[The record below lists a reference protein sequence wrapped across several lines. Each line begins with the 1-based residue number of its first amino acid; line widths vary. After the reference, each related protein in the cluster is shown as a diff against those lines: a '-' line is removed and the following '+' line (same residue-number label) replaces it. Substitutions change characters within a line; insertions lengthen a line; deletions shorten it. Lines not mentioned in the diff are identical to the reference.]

1 MEHVLEQTNS
11 ETITTTSNV
20 TWSAFHVEN
29 SVEVTQANRRQAT
42 CSLLPLF
49 YEVAHSEAMILH
61 SMNVIQQALHH
72 INPLQ
77 PPVIAMDQPLYALA
91 KKIQWCLPDTHG
103 EEKFVIMFDGLHIEM
118 AALKVIGDLLSGS
131 GWTSALVQ
139 SGIVSSG
146 TADSFLRASHVAKT
160 RHAHQVTASSL
171 YMLLHKA
178 YSENMGEAKEEVSLD
193 EWCCQRSNES
203 PQFKFWY
210 EVLLLEVDVL
220 IFIRSLRTSNFQ
232 MYVDA

>member
-1 MEHVLEQTNS
+1 M
-11 ETITTTSNV
+11 
-20 TWSAFHVEN
+20 EN

-72 INPLQ
+72 INPMQL
-77 PPVIAMDQPLYALA
+77 PVIAMDQPLYALA

-103 EEKFVIMFDGLHIEM
+103 EDKFVIMFGGLHIEM
-118 AALKVIGDLLSGS
+118 AALRVIEDLLCGS

-146 TADSFLRASHVAKT
+146 IADSFLRASHVAKP
-160 RHAHQVTASSL
+160 RHAHQITASIL

-193 EWCCQRSNES
+193 EWCYQRSNES

-210 EVLLLEVDVL
+210 EVLLLAVDVL

-232 MYVDA
+232 MYVDALKNLTPWFFALDHTNYARLL